1 MELTGKAKEKFEKW
15 LDKQL
20 FGIVHDNGDRQ
31 PDIVALDKLF
41 YSLPKSMQ
49 WGVYQDW
56 ADSLGYDMSI
66 IYDKDPCY
74 FWRVDDGLNENSGD
88 RFTREEARE
97 AAVEKLNELINGK

>member
-1 MELTGKAKEKFEKW
+1 MELTGKAKEKFQIWYLKSIDN
-15 LDKQL
+15 DKYVVTR
-20 FGIVHDNGDRQ
+20 FF
-31 PDIVALDKLF
+31 DI
-41 YSLPKSMQ
+41 PKSMQ

-97 AAVEKLNELINGK
+97 AAVEKLNELINEK